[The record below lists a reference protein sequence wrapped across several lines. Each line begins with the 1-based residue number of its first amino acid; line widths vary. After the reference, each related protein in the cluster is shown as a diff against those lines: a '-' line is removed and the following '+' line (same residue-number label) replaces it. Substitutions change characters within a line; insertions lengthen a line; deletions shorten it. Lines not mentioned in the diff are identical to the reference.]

1 MKKLLFAAIAVTIIS
16 CSKTDPVERA
26 LIDYHKSSGMR
37 VNIENLEY
45 RRVPENWADSM
56 RWVQVVDSA
65 GILGKEYLH
74 WLGLGAEL
82 TAAEYK
88 AKYDQYHEKAQEL
101 KQVLKSSGRDST
113 MYRCRYTAH
122 ISGPENY
129 RDTITAAIDLNMNV
143 VWSSN

>member
-1 MKKLLFAAIAVTIIS
+1 MKKLLFVITITILS
-16 CSKTDPVERA
+16 CSKTDPVEQA
-26 LIDYHKSSGMR
+26 LIQYHKSSG
-37 VNIENLEY
+37 VQVHIENLEY

-65 GILGKEYLH
+65 GLLGEEYLH

-88 AKYDQYHEKAQEL
+88 AKYDQYHQKAQQL
-101 KQVLKSSGRDST
+101 KPQFKTAGRDST

-122 ISGPENY
+122 IKGPENY
-129 RDTITAAIDLNMNV
+129 RDTITAAIDRDMNV